1 MGCPAQEKYLYTPCW
16 RYLYTSPA
24 PEKYLYTPEKY
35 LHAPPEKYL
44 YTSPAPEKPEKY
56 LYTPIPSICSAEINE
71 QRRLKDSHGSST
83 AYLLNCLLTGTFRSF
98 ADIFIYVTN
107 NNSYV

>member
-44 YTSPAPEKPEKY
+44 YT
-56 LYTPIPSICSAEINE
+56 PIPSICSAEINE

-83 AYLLNCLLTGTFRSF
+83 VLLINCLLTGTFRSF